1 MGIYTSIVKDLMRT
15 EKGREDLF
23 LLAVGLSEETQNNE
37 KEAALSIKQEIYL
50 RHAIDEAATQAGIE
64 TDDYLA
70 GLRKLL
76 RSKEEI
82 QCQMQ

>member
-23 LLAVGLSEETQNNE
+23 LLAVGLSEEAQNNE

-50 RHAIDEAATQAGIE
+50 RNAIDEAVTQAGIE

>member
-23 LLAVGLSEETQNNE
+23 LLAVGLSEEAQNNE

-50 RHAIDEAATQAGIE
+50 RNAIDEAATQAGIE

>member
-1 MGIYTSIVKDLMRT
+1 MGIYTSIVKYLMRT

-23 LLAVGLSEETQNNE
+23 LLAVGLSEEAQNNE

-50 RHAIDEAATQAGIE
+50 RNAIDEAAAQAGIG
-64 TDDYLA
+64 TDDYLT

>member
-37 KEAALSIKQEIYL
+37 KEAARSLKHEIYL
-50 RHAIDEAATQAGIE
+50 RNAIDEAAAQAGIE
-64 TDDYLA
+64 TDEYLA

-76 RSKEEI
+76 RSKEEM
-82 QCQMQ
+82 QCQTQ

>member
-23 LLAVGLSEETQNNE
+23 LLAVGLSEEAQNNE

-50 RHAIDEAATQAGIE
+50 RNAIDEAAAQAGIG
-64 TDDYLA
+64 TDDYLT